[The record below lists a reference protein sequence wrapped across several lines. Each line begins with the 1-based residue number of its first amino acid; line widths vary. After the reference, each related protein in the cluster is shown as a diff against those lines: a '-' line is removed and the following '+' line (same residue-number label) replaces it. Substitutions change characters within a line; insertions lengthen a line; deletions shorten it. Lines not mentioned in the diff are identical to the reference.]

1 MSVDI
6 SIGTALMNKSDS
18 TYGWAAW
25 QDAVTNLTISAADPS
40 NPRIDAVVAY
50 IDLSVISA
58 VSNNNPGALK
68 FSDVTGTPAG
78 SPTAPSDSAVT
89 SALGAGVP
97 WIRLANVT
105 VGAGATQVVTANIA
119 DVRPPFAVHARLWGG
134 SSNTYGHTVPNVA
147 DDTVQLLAAAQSPT
161 NKSFDNTSTFTG
173 IKLRSMS
180 GWVDAN
186 ETWTYSSYDS
196 TNKTGIVT
204 VPSDAT
210 TKYAKGMR
218 VMFTNNSATQY
229 GIVVGVTSTTLTV
242 YFGTD
247 YSLTNSAITV
257 PYYSSQ
263 KAPFGFPLDPTKWTV
278 TTSSTVNSN
287 KTSPTASTWYG
298 DTGLSATGPNISV
311 PIGIWRLYYEAPFY
325 LNKAA
330 ATVATASISLSTSS
344 SSQGDTE
351 FTCYINL
358 TGASGTIAGVVA
370 TYREKVVSVTSTTTY
385 YVVIET
391 DTASMNNIAIRG
403 DLGSPC
409 IIRAVCSY
417 L

>member
-50 IDLSVISA
+50 IDLSVIST

-134 SSNTYGHTVPNVA
+134 SSNTYGHTVPNAA

-196 TNKTGIVT
+196 TNKTGVLT

-210 TKYAKGMR
+210 LKYSKGMR
-218 VMFTNNSATQY
+218 VTFTNNSATQY
-229 GIVVGVTSTTLTV
+229 GIVTGVTSTTLTI

-247 YSLTNSAITV
+247 YSLTNSAITAN
-257 PYYSSQ
+257 YYSSQ
-263 KAPFGFPLDPTKWTV
+263 KAPFGFPLDPLKWAVTLTDTNNRITAGTSGTWINPGSLGITV
-278 TTSSTVNSN
+278 PNGSWELGYKATCEGLCTTSAQLT
-287 KTSPTASTWYG
+287 PHIA
-298 DTGLSATGPNISV
+298 
-311 PIGIWRLYYEAPFY
+311 
-325 LNKAA
+325 
-330 ATVATASISLSTSS
+330 LSTSS
-344 SSQGDTE
+344 SSVSDPDFE
-351 FTCYINL
+351 FAMNTVSTTQAILWPVFYRKAVTVTSATPYYLIVQPS
-358 TGASGTIAGVVA
+358 GSGTTSAG
-370 TYREKVVSVTSTTTY
+370 T
-385 YVVIET
+385 
-391 DTASMNNIAIRG
+391 RG
-403 DLGSPC
+403 DLAETV
-409 IIRAVCSY
+409 IKAVCAF